1 MSWESFAFLLKYKM
15 TRKIAKKP
23 TRFVQTSWR
32 LSRGILGIMA
42 IGAIH
47 LPLHADDD
55 IAALRAQLKAL
66 EAKVAALEKSQK
78 SSPSDD
84 ALKEKL
90 EKLPVV
96 SLDSKGLNFSSP
108 GIRTTRTEV
117 GPEGIPF
124 ETTTVT
130 DEGAFKFKIGGL
142 LQPQLRTFINTPDA
156 TSTFL
161 IRRARLNLEGSMFS
175 NFDWKL
181 QTDFQTNGVDNS
193 TSTTVQDAYVGAKA
207 FDWLQLRI
215 GKMKSPIGVER
226 WQSAHARW
234 FTDLITTTYL
244 VPNREVGAMLWGNVG
259 DGLAEYYTGIFNGA
273 PDGGSSN
280 VSTPGQNTKD
290 FEARLAV
297 TPFTKTSIVPL
308 KKLTAGAGVTY
319 APQLNGLGTYATA
332 NQQSFFKYRSSTIN
346 ATNADP
352 GEQVRFVPNLQYF
365 WGPFGLYAEAAWST
379 VGVSGTRTTT
389 KTKPVVKKTNVV
401 DSKGKTIGSFT
412 TTSNSTTTTIQEYST
427 NLTNFGW
434 QIAASYM
441 LTGEENSFRAISP
454 RRKFSPSTG
463 GWGALQLTAR
473 VGQLTVD
480 SNAFP
485 IYADPNTQAEQSTTF
500 GTGLNWIL
508 NDNAKLTLQ
517 YDYTSFIGGAA
528 NGADRPDANAI
539 TSQFQVY
546 F

>member
-1 MSWESFAFLLKYKM
+1 MTKKIINISKRFA
-15 TRKIAKKP
+15 
-23 TRFVQTSWR
+23 QTSLWP
-32 LSRGILGIMA
+32 SRGILGILA
-42 IGAIH
+42 ISAIH
-47 LPLHADDD
+47 AQPLHAQDDL
-55 IAALRAQLKAL
+55 ASLRAQLKSL
-66 EAKVAALEKSQK
+66 EAKVEALETNQK
-78 SSPSDD
+78 TAAGDEV
-84 ALKEKL
+84 LKEKL
-90 EKLPVV
+90 EKLPSVT
-96 SLDSKGLNFSSP
+96 LDSKGLNFSSP

-117 GPEGIPF
+117 GPDGIPV

-130 DEGAFKFKIGGL
+130 EEGAFKFKIGGL

-161 IRRARLNLEGSMFS
+161 IRRARLNLEGTVFK

-181 QTDFQTNGVDNS
+181 QTDFQTNGVDN
-193 TSTTVQDAYVGAKA
+193 TTNTTVQDAYVGAKA
-207 FDWLQLRI
+207 FDSLQLRI

-244 VPNREVGAMLWGNVG
+244 VPNRTVGAMLWGNVG
-259 DGLAEYYTGIFNGA
+259 DGFAEYYTGIFNGA

-280 VSTPGQNTKD
+280 VSTSKQNTKD

-297 TPFTKTSIVPL
+297 SPFAKTSIVPL

-332 NQQSFFKYRSSTIN
+332 NQQSFFKYRSSTVN
-346 ATNADP
+346 ATAANP
-352 GEQVRFVPNLQYF
+352 GEQARFVPNLQYF

-379 VGVSGTRTTT
+379 VGVSGTQSNT
-389 KTKPVVKKTNVV
+389 KAVVKKTNVV
-401 DSKGKTIGSFT
+401 DSKGKTIGSFN
-412 TTSNSTTTTIQEYST
+412 TTSNSTTIQEYRT

-485 IYADPNTQAEQSTTF
+485 IYADPNTQAERSTTF

-528 NGADRPDANAI
+528 NGTNRPDANAI

>member
-1 MSWESFAFLLKYKM
+1 MTKTIIKYP
-15 TRKIAKKP
+15 AK
-23 TRFVQTSWR
+23 FSATSR
-32 LSRGILGIMA
+32 RVSQGILGILA
-42 IGAIH
+42 LSSLQTGA
-47 LPLHADDD
+47 LYGQDDL
-55 IAALRAQLKAL
+55 ASLRAQLKAL
-66 EAKVAALEKSQK
+66 EAKVAALETGQK
-78 SSPSDD
+78 ASKNDD

-96 SLDSKGLNFSSP
+96 TLDSKGLNFSSP

-117 GPEGIPF
+117 GPDGIPV

-142 LQPQLRTFINTPDA
+142 IQPQLRTFINTPDA

-161 IRRARLNLEGSMFS
+161 IRRARLNLEGTAFK

-181 QTDFQTNGVDNS
+181 QTDFQANGVDNT
-193 TSTTVQDAYVGAKA
+193 TSTTVQDAYVGAKGY
-207 FDWLQLRI
+207 DWLQLRV
-215 GKMKSPIGVER
+215 GKMKSPIGIER

-234 FTDLITTTYL
+234 FTDLITTTYI
-244 VPNREVGAMLWGNVG
+244 VPNRVVGAMLWGNVG
-259 DGLAEYYTGIFNGA
+259 DGLAEYYTGLFNGA
-273 PDGGSSN
+273 PDGGSGN
-280 VSTPGQNTKD
+280 VSIPGQNTKD
-290 FEARLAV
+290 FEARLAL
-297 TPFTKTSIVPL
+297 TPFAKTSFVPL

-332 NQQSFFKYRSSTIN
+332 NQQGFFRYRSSTVN
-346 ATNADP
+346 ATSADP

-379 VGVSGTRTTT
+379 VGVSGTQSTTTAVTRRTT
-389 KTKPVVKKTNVV
+389 VVGPNGRTP
-401 DSKGKTIGSFT
+401 IGSFS
-412 TTSNSTTTTIQEYST
+412 TTSNSTTTREYST
-427 NLTNFGW
+427 DLTNFGW

-441 LTGEENSFRAISP
+441 LTGEDNSFRAISP

-463 GWGALQLTAR
+463 GWGALQLAAR

-485 IYADPNTQAEQSTTF
+485 IYADPNTQAERSTTF
-500 GTGLNWIL
+500 GAGLNWIL
-508 NDNAKLTLQ
+508 NDNAKVTLQ

-528 NGADRPDANAI
+528 NDGNRPDANAI
-539 TSQFQVY
+539 TTQFQAY

>member
-1 MSWESFAFLLKYKM
+1 MGVLAFLLKYKM
-15 TRKIAKKP
+15 TKKIINKP
-23 TRFVQTSWR
+23 TGFTQTSQWV
-32 LSRGILGIMA
+32 SRGILGIVA
-42 IGAIH
+42 ISAIH
-47 LPLHADDD
+47 VQALQAQDDL
-55 IAALRAQLKAL
+55 ASLRAQLKAL
-66 EAKVAALEKSQK
+66 EAKVAAPESSQTT
-78 SSPSDD
+78 SRNDE

-90 EKLPVV
+90 EKLPSVT
-96 SLDSKGLNFSSP
+96 LDSKGLNFSSP

-117 GPEGIPF
+117 GPDGIPV

-161 IRRARLNLEGSMFS
+161 IRRARLNLEGTAFQ

-181 QTDFQTNGVDNS
+181 QTDFQANGVDNT
-193 TSTTVQDAYVGAKA
+193 TSTVVQDAYVGAKA
-207 FDWLQLRI
+207 FDWLQLRV

-244 VPNREVGAMLWGNVG
+244 VPNRTVGAMLWGNVG

-280 VSTPGQNTKD
+280 VSTSEQNTKD

-297 TPFTKTSIVPL
+297 YPFAKTSIVPL

-332 NQQSFFKYRSSTIN
+332 NQQSFFRYRSSTIN
-346 ATNADP
+346 ATAANP

-365 WGPFGLYAEAAWST
+365 CGPFGLYAEAAWST
-379 VGVSGTRTTT
+379 VGVSGTQSTT
-389 KTKPVVKKTNVV
+389 KSVVRKTNVV
-401 DSKGKTIGSFT
+401 DSKGKTIGSFN
-412 TTSNSTTTTIQEYST
+412 TTSNSMTTQEYST

-441 LTGEENSFRAISP
+441 PTGEDNSFRAISP

-485 IYADPNTQAEQSTTF
+485 IYADPNTQAEQSTTL
-500 GTGLNWIL
+500 GAGLNWIL
-508 NDNAKLTLQ
+508 NDNAKLALQ

-528 NGADRPDANAI
+528 NGTNRPDANAI
-539 TSQFQVY
+539 TTQFQVY
-546 F
+546 S

>member
-1 MSWESFAFLLKYKM
+1 MVFFRNYKM
-15 TRKIAKKP
+15 TKTIIKHPAK
-23 TRFVQTSWR
+23 FSATSR
-32 LSRGILGIMA
+32 RVSQGILGILA
-42 IGAIH
+42 LSTLQTGA
-47 LPLHADDD
+47 LYGQDDL
-55 IAALRAQLKAL
+55 ASLRAQLKAL
-66 EAKVAALEKSQK
+66 EAKVAALETGQK
-78 SSPSDD
+78 ASTNDD

-96 SLDSKGLNFSSP
+96 TLDSKGLNFSSP

-117 GPEGIPF
+117 GPDGIPV

-142 LQPQLRTFINTPDA
+142 IQPQLRTFINTPDA

-161 IRRARLNLEGSMFS
+161 IRRARLNLEGTAFK

-181 QTDFQTNGVDNS
+181 QTDFQANGVDNT
-193 TSTTVQDAYVGAKA
+193 TSTTVQDAYVGAKGY
-207 FDWLQLRI
+207 DWLQLRV
-215 GKMKSPIGVER
+215 GKMKSPIGIER

-234 FTDLITTTYL
+234 FTDLITTTYI
-244 VPNREVGAMLWGNVG
+244 VPNRVVGAMLWGNVG
-259 DGLAEYYTGIFNGA
+259 DGLAEYYTGLFNGA
-273 PDGGSSN
+273 PDGGSGN
-280 VSTPGQNTKD
+280 VSIPGQNTKD

-297 TPFTKTSIVPL
+297 TPFAKTSFVPL

-332 NQQSFFKYRSSTIN
+332 NQQGFFRYRSSTVN
-346 ATNADP
+346 ATSADP

-379 VGVSGTRTTT
+379 VGVSGTQSTT
-389 KTKPVVKKTNVV
+389 KAVTKKTNVV
-401 DSKGKTIGSFT
+401 DSKGKTIGSFS
-412 TTSNSTTTTIQEYST
+412 TTSNSTTTREYST
-427 NLTNFGW
+427 DLTNFGW

-473 VGQLTVD
+473 VGQLAVD

-500 GTGLNWIL
+500 GAGLNWIL
-508 NDNAKLTLQ
+508 NDNAKVTLQ

-528 NGADRPDANAI
+528 NDGNRPDANAI
-539 TSQFQVY
+539 TTQFQAY

>member
-1 MSWESFAFLLKYKM
+1 M
-15 TRKIAKKP
+15 TKKIIKKP
-23 TRFVQTSWR
+23 AGFTQLSQR
-32 LSRGILGIMA
+32 LSRGVLGIVA
-42 IGAIH
+42 ISAIH
-47 LPLHADDD
+47 AQPLHAQDDL
-55 IAALRAQLKAL
+55 ASLRAQLKNL
-66 EAKVAALEKSQK
+66 EAKVAALESSQK
-78 SSPSDD
+78 TSTGDD

-90 EKLPVV
+90 EKLPSVT
-96 SLDSKGLNFSSP
+96 LDSKGLNFSSP

-117 GPEGIPF
+117 GPDGIPV

-161 IRRARLNLEGSMFS
+161 IRRARLNLEGSAFKS
-175 NFDWKL
+175 FDWKL

-193 TSTTVQDAYVGAKA
+193 TSMVVQDAYVGAKA
-207 FDWLQLRI
+207 YDWLQLRI

-244 VPNREVGAMLWGNVG
+244 VPNRTVGAMLWGNVG

-297 TPFTKTSIVPL
+297 TPFAKTSIVPL

-346 ATNADP
+346 ATAANP

-379 VGVSGTRTTT
+379 VGVTGVTT
-389 KTKPVVKKTNVV
+389 P
-401 DSKGKTIGSFT
+401 KGKITH
-412 TTSNSTTTTIQEYST
+412 EYSE

-485 IYADPNTQAEQSTTF
+485 IYADPNTQAERSTTF

-528 NGADRPDANAI
+528 NGTNRPDANAI

>member
-1 MSWESFAFLLKYKM
+1 MTKKIKNKSALFA
-15 TRKIAKKP
+15 
-23 TRFVQTSWR
+23 QTSQR
-32 LSRGILGIMA
+32 LSRGILGIAA
-42 IGAIH
+42 ISAIYVQ
-47 LPLHADDD
+47 PLHAQDD
-55 IAALRAQLKAL
+55 IASLRAQLKAL
-66 EAKVAALEKSQK
+66 EAKVAALESNQTA
-78 SSPSDD
+78 SRNDE

-90 EKLPVV
+90 EKLPSVT
-96 SLDSKGLNFSSP
+96 LDSKGLNFSSP

-117 GPEGIPF
+117 GSDGIPV

-130 DEGAFKFKIGGL
+130 EEGAFKFKIGGL

-161 IRRARLNLEGSMFS
+161 IRRARLNLEGTAFQ

-181 QTDFQTNGVDNS
+181 QTDFLTNGVDNT
-193 TSTTVQDAYVGAKA
+193 TSTVVQDAYVGAKA

-244 VPNREVGAMLWGNVG
+244 VPNRTVGAMLWGNGG
-259 DGLAEYYTGIFNGA
+259 DGLAEYYAGLFNGA

-280 VSTPGQNTKD
+280 VSTSGQNTKD
-290 FEARLAV
+290 FEARLAL
-297 TPFTKTSIVPL
+297 TPFAKTSIVPL

-332 NQQSFFKYRSSTIN
+332 NQQSFFKYRSSTVN
-346 ATNADP
+346 ATAANP

-379 VGVSGTRTTT
+379 VGVSGVTT
-389 KTKPVVKKTNVV
+389 
-401 DSKGKTIGSFT
+401 SKGKITR
-412 TTSNSTTTTIQEYST
+412 EYSE

-441 LTGEENSFRAISP
+441 LTGEENAFRAISP

-485 IYADPNTQAEQSTTF
+485 IYADPNTQAERSTTF

-508 NDNAKLTLQ
+508 NDNTKLTLQ
-517 YDYTSFIGGAA
+517 YDYTSFIGGAVDET
-528 NGADRPDANAI
+528 NRPDANAI
-539 TSQFQVY
+539 TTQFQVY

>member
-1 MSWESFAFLLKYKM
+1 
-15 TRKIAKKP
+15 
-23 TRFVQTSWR
+23 V
-32 LSRGILGIMA
+32 A
-42 IGAIH
+42 ISAIH
-47 LPLHADDD
+47 AQPLHAQDD
-55 IAALRAQLKAL
+55 ISSLRAQLKAL
-66 EAKVAALEKSQK
+66 EAKVAALESSQK
-78 SSPSDD
+78 TSTSDD

-90 EKLPVV
+90 EKLPSVT
-96 SLDSKGLNFSSP
+96 LDSKGLNFSSP

-117 GPEGIPF
+117 GPDGIPV

-130 DEGAFKFKIGGL
+130 EEGAFKFKIGGL

-161 IRRARLNLEGSMFS
+161 IRRARLNLEGTAFK

-181 QTDFQTNGVDNS
+181 QTDFQANGVDNT

-207 FDWLQLRI
+207 FDWLQLRV

-244 VPNREVGAMLWGNVG
+244 VPNRTVGAMLWGNVG

-280 VSTPGQNTKD
+280 VSTSEQNTKD

-297 TPFTKTSIVPL
+297 SPFAKTSIVPL

-332 NQQSFFKYRSSTIN
+332 NQQSFFRYRSSTIN
-346 ATNADP
+346 ATAANP

-379 VGVSGTRTTT
+379 VGVSGVTT
-389 KTKPVVKKTNVV
+389 
-401 DSKGKTIGSFT
+401 SKGKITR
-412 TTSNSTTTTIQEYST
+412 EYSE

-441 LTGEENSFRAISP
+441 LTGEDNSFRAISP

-528 NGADRPDANAI
+528 NGTNRPDANAI
-539 TSQFQVY
+539 TTQFQVY

>member
-1 MSWESFAFLLKYKM
+1 M
-15 TRKIAKKP
+15 TKKIINKS
-23 TRFVQTSWR
+23 TRFAQTSQR
-32 LSRGILGIMA
+32 LSRGILGIVA
-42 IGAIH
+42 ISAIH
-47 LPLHADDD
+47 AQPLHAQDD
-55 IAALRAQLKAL
+55 IASLRAQLKAL
-66 EAKVAALEKSQK
+66 EAKVAALENSQK
-78 SSPSDD
+78 TSTSDD

-90 EKLPVV
+90 EKLPSVT
-96 SLDSKGLNFSSP
+96 LDSKGLNFSSP

-117 GPEGIPF
+117 GPDGIPI

-142 LQPQLRTFINTPDA
+142 IQPQLRTFINTPDG

-161 IRRARLNLEGSMFS
+161 IRRARLNLEGTAFQ

-181 QTDFQTNGVDNS
+181 QTDFQANGVDNT
-193 TSTTVQDAYVGAKA
+193 TSTTVQDAYVGAKGY
-207 FDWLQLRI
+207 DWLQLRV
-215 GKMKSPIGVER
+215 GKMKSPIGIER

-234 FTDLITTTYL
+234 FTDLITTTYI
-244 VPNREVGAMLWGNVG
+244 VPNRVVGAMLWGNVG
-259 DGLAEYYTGIFNGA
+259 DGLAEYYTGLFNGA
-273 PDGGSSN
+273 PDGGSGN
-280 VSTPGQNTKD
+280 VSIPGQNTKD

-297 TPFTKTSIVPL
+297 TPFAKTSFVPL

-332 NQQSFFKYRSSTIN
+332 NQQSFFRYRSSTVN
-346 ATNADP
+346 ATSADP

-379 VGVSGTRTTT
+379 VGVSGTQS
-389 KTKPVVKKTNVV
+389 TN
-401 DSKGKTIGSFT
+401 KGK
-412 TTSNSTTTTIQEYST
+412 TIQEYST

-441 LTGEENSFRAISP
+441 LTGEENAFRAISP

-463 GWGALQLTAR
+463 GWGGLQLTAR

-485 IYADPNTQAEQSTTF
+485 IYADANTQAEQSTTF

-508 NDNAKLTLQ
+508 NDNMKLTLQ

-528 NGADRPDANAI
+528 NDCNRPDANAI
-539 TSQFQVY
+539 TTQFQAY

>member
-1 MSWESFAFLLKYKM
+1 M
-15 TRKIAKKP
+15 TI
-23 TRFVQTSWR
+23 S
-32 LSRGILGIMA
+32 
-42 IGAIH
+42 AIH
-47 LPLHADDD
+47 AQSLHAEDDL
-55 IAALRAQLKAL
+55 ASLRAQLKNL
-66 EAKVAALEKSQK
+66 EAKVAALE
-78 SSPSDD
+78 SSRKTSTADES
-84 ALKEKL
+84 LKEKL
-90 EKLPVV
+90 EKLPSVT
-96 SLDSKGLNFSSP
+96 LDSKGLNFSSP

-117 GPEGIPF
+117 GPDGIPV
-124 ETTTVT
+124 ESTSVT
-130 DEGAFKFKIGGL
+130 DEGAFKIKIGGL

-161 IRRARLNLEGSMFS
+161 IRRARLNLEGSVFK

-207 FDWLQLRI
+207 FDWLQLRV

-259 DGLAEYYTGIFNGA
+259 DGLAEYYTGIFNGS

-280 VSTPGQNTKD
+280 VSTSGQNTKD

-297 TPFTKTSIVPL
+297 TPFAKTNFVPL

-319 APQLNGLGTYATA
+319 APQLIGLGTYATA

-346 ATNADP
+346 ATAANP

-379 VGVSGTRTTT
+379 VGVTGATT
-389 KTKPVVKKTNVV
+389 KR
-401 DSKGKTIGSFT
+401 
-412 TTSNSTTTTIQEYST
+412 E

-434 QIAASYM
+434 QIASSYM

-485 IYADPNTQAEQSTTF
+485 IYADPNTQAESSTTF

-508 NDNAKLTLQ
+508 NENTKLTLQ
-517 YDYTSFIGGAA
+517 YDYTRFIGGAA
-528 NGADRPDANAI
+528 GGQNRPDNNAI
-539 TSQFQVY
+539 TTQFQVY

>member
-1 MSWESFAFLLKYKM
+1 M
-15 TRKIAKKP
+15 TKKIINKP
-23 TRFVQTSWR
+23 TLFAQTAQWM
-32 LSRGILGIMA
+32 SRGILGIVA
-42 IGAIH
+42 ISAIQVQ
-47 LPLHADDD
+47 PLHAHDD
-55 IAALRAQLKAL
+55 IASLRAQLKAL
-66 EAKVAALEKSQK
+66 EAKVAALENSQK
-78 SSPSDD
+78 ASTGDD

-90 EKLPVV
+90 EKLPSVT
-96 SLDSKGLNFSSP
+96 LDSKGLNFSSP

-117 GPEGIPF
+117 GSDGIPV

-161 IRRARLNLEGSMFS
+161 IRRARLNLEGTAFQ

-181 QTDFQTNGVDNS
+181 QTDFQTNGVDNT
-193 TSTTVQDAYVGAKA
+193 TSTVVQDAYVGARA

-244 VPNREVGAMLWGNVG
+244 VPNRTVGAMLWGNVG
-259 DGLAEYYTGIFNGA
+259 DGLAEYYAGLFNGA

-280 VSTPGQNTKD
+280 VSTSEQNTKD

-297 TPFTKTSIVPL
+297 APFAKTSIVPL

-332 NQQSFFKYRSSTIN
+332 NQQSFFKYRSSTVN
-346 ATNADP
+346 ATAANP

-379 VGVSGTRTTT
+379 VGVSGVTT
-389 KTKPVVKKTNVV
+389 
-401 DSKGKTIGSFT
+401 SKGKITR
-412 TTSNSTTTTIQEYST
+412 EYSE

-441 LTGEENSFRAISP
+441 LTGEDNAFRAISP

-508 NDNAKLTLQ
+508 NDNMKLTLQ

-528 NGADRPDANAI
+528 NDGNRPDANAI
-539 TSQFQVY
+539 TTQFQAY

>member
-1 MSWESFAFLLKYKM
+1 M
-15 TRKIAKKP
+15 
-23 TRFVQTSWR
+23 
-32 LSRGILGIMA
+32 SRGILGIVA
-42 IGAIH
+42 ISAIQVQ
-47 LPLHADDD
+47 PLHAQDD
-55 IAALRAQLKAL
+55 IASLRAQLKAL
-66 EAKVAALEKSQK
+66 EAKVAALENSQK
-78 SSPSDD
+78 ASTGDD

-90 EKLPVV
+90 EKLPSVT
-96 SLDSKGLNFSSP
+96 LDSKGLNFSSP

-117 GPEGIPF
+117 EPDGIPV

-161 IRRARLNLEGSMFS
+161 IRRARLNLEGTAFQ

-193 TSTTVQDAYVGAKA
+193 TSTVVQDAYVGAKA
-207 FDWLQLRI
+207 FDWLQLRV

-244 VPNREVGAMLWGNVG
+244 VPNRTVGAMLWGNVG
-259 DGLAEYYTGIFNGA
+259 DGLAEYYAGLFNGA

-280 VSTPGQNTKD
+280 VSASEQNTKD

-297 TPFTKTSIVPL
+297 TPFAKTSIVPL

-346 ATNADP
+346 ATAANP

-379 VGVSGTRTTT
+379 VGVSGVTT
-389 KTKPVVKKTNVV
+389 
-401 DSKGKTIGSFT
+401 SKGKITR
-412 TTSNSTTTTIQEYST
+412 EYSE

-441 LTGEENSFRAISP
+441 LTGEENAFRAISP

-508 NDNAKLTLQ
+508 NDNTKLTLQ
-517 YDYTSFIGGAA
+517 YDYTSFIGGAVDET
-528 NGADRPDANAI
+528 NRPDANAI
-539 TSQFQVY
+539 TTQFQVY

>member
-1 MSWESFAFLLKYKM
+1 MVFFRNYKM
-15 TRKIAKKP
+15 TKTIIKHPAK
-23 TRFVQTSWR
+23 FSATSR
-32 LSRGILGIMA
+32 RVSQGILGILA
-42 IGAIH
+42 LSSLQTGA
-47 LPLHADDD
+47 LYGQDDL
-55 IAALRAQLKAL
+55 ASLRAQLKAL
-66 EAKVAALEKSQK
+66 EAKVAALETGQK
-78 SSPSDD
+78 ASTNDD

-96 SLDSKGLNFSSP
+96 TLDSKGLNFSSP

-117 GPEGIPF
+117 GPDGIPV

-161 IRRARLNLEGSMFS
+161 IRRARLNLEGTAFK

-181 QTDFQTNGVDNS
+181 QTDFQANGVDNT
-193 TSTTVQDAYVGAKA
+193 TSTTVQDAYVGAKGY
-207 FDWLQLRI
+207 DWLQLRV
-215 GKMKSPIGVER
+215 GKMKSPIGIER

-234 FTDLITTTYL
+234 FTDLITTTYI
-244 VPNREVGAMLWGNVG
+244 VPNRVVGAMLWGNVG
-259 DGLAEYYTGIFNGA
+259 DGLAEYYTVLFNGA
-273 PDGGSSN
+273 PDGGSGN
-280 VSTPGQNTKD
+280 VSIPGQNTKD
-290 FEARLAV
+290 FEARLAL
-297 TPFTKTSIVPL
+297 TPFAKTSFVPL

-332 NQQSFFKYRSSTIN
+332 NQQGFFRYRSSTVN
-346 ATNADP
+346 ATSADP

-379 VGVSGTRTTT
+379 VGVSGTQSAT
-389 KTKPVVKKTNVV
+389 KAVTKKTNVV
-401 DSKGKTIGSFT
+401 DSKGKTIGSFS
-412 TTSNSTTTTIQEYST
+412 TTSNSTTTREYST
-427 NLTNFGW
+427 DLTNFGW

-441 LTGEENSFRAISP
+441 LTGEDNSFRAISP

-473 VGQLTVD
+473 VGQLAVD

-500 GTGLNWIL
+500 GAGLNWIL
-508 NDNAKLTLQ
+508 NDNAKVTLQ

-528 NGADRPDANAI
+528 NDGNRPDANAI
-539 TSQFQVY
+539 TTQFQAY

>member
-1 MSWESFAFLLKYKM
+1 M
-15 TRKIAKKP
+15 TKKITNKP
-23 TRFVQTSWR
+23 TLFTQTSQR
-32 LSRGILGIMA
+32 LSRGILGIVA
-42 IGAIH
+42 ISAIH
-47 LPLHADDD
+47 VQSLHAQDD
-55 IAALRAQLKAL
+55 IASLRAQLKAL
-66 EAKVAALEKSQK
+66 EAKVAALENSQK
-78 SSPSDD
+78 ASTGND

-90 EKLPVV
+90 EKVPSVT
-96 SLDSKGLNFSSP
+96 LDSKGLNFSSP

-117 GPEGIPF
+117 GSDGIPV

-130 DEGAFKFKIGGL
+130 EEGAFKFKIGGL

-161 IRRARLNLEGSMFS
+161 IRRARLNLEGTAFQ

-193 TSTTVQDAYVGAKA
+193 TSTVVQDAYVGAKA
-207 FDWLQLRI
+207 FDWLQLRV

-244 VPNREVGAMLWGNVG
+244 VPNRTVGAMLWGNVG
-259 DGLAEYYTGIFNGA
+259 DGLAEYYAGLFNGA

-280 VSTPGQNTKD
+280 VSTSEQNTKD

-297 TPFTKTSIVPL
+297 SPFAKTSIVPL

-332 NQQSFFKYRSSTIN
+332 NQRSFFKYRSSTVN
-346 ATNADP
+346 ATAANP

-379 VGVSGTRTTT
+379 VGVTGVTT
-389 KTKPVVKKTNVV
+389 
-401 DSKGKTIGSFT
+401 SKGKITR
-412 TTSNSTTTTIQEYST
+412 EYSE

-441 LTGEENSFRAISP
+441 LTGEDNAFRAISP

-485 IYADPNTQAEQSTTF
+485 IYADPNTQAERSTTF

-528 NGADRPDANAI
+528 NDGNRPDANAI
-539 TSQFQVY
+539 TTQFQTY

>member
-1 MSWESFAFLLKYKM
+1 M
-15 TRKIAKKP
+15 TKKIINKS
-23 TRFVQTSWR
+23 TRFAQTSQR
-32 LSRGILGIMA
+32 LSRGILGIVA
-42 IGAIH
+42 ISAIH
-47 LPLHADDD
+47 AQPLHAQDD
-55 IAALRAQLKAL
+55 ISSLRAQLKAL
-66 EAKVAALEKSQK
+66 EAKVAALESSQK
-78 SSPSDD
+78 TSTSDD

-90 EKLPVV
+90 EKLPSVT
-96 SLDSKGLNFSSP
+96 LDSKGLNFSSP

-117 GPEGIPF
+117 GPDGIPV

-130 DEGAFKFKIGGL
+130 EEGAFKFKIGGL

-161 IRRARLNLEGSMFS
+161 IRRARLNLEGTAFK

-181 QTDFQTNGVDNS
+181 QTDFQANGVDNT

-207 FDWLQLRI
+207 FDWLQLRV

-244 VPNREVGAMLWGNVG
+244 VPNRTVGAMLWGNVG

-280 VSTPGQNTKD
+280 VSTSEQNTKD

-297 TPFTKTSIVPL
+297 SPFAKTSIVPL

-332 NQQSFFKYRSSTIN
+332 NQQSFFRYRSSTIN
-346 ATNADP
+346 ATAANP

-379 VGVSGTRTTT
+379 VGVSGVTT
-389 KTKPVVKKTNVV
+389 
-401 DSKGKTIGSFT
+401 SKGKITR
-412 TTSNSTTTTIQEYST
+412 EYSE

-441 LTGEENSFRAISP
+441 LTGEDNSFRAISP

-528 NGADRPDANAI
+528 NGTNRPDANAI
-539 TSQFQVY
+539 TTQFQVY

>member
-1 MSWESFAFLLKYKM
+1 M
-15 TRKIAKKP
+15 TKKIINKP
-23 TRFVQTSWR
+23 TGFTQTSQR
-32 LSRGILGIMA
+32 LSRGILGIVA
-42 IGAIH
+42 ISAIH
-47 LPLHADDD
+47 VQPLHAQDDL
-55 IAALRAQLKAL
+55 ASLRAQLKSL
-66 EAKVAALEKSQK
+66 EAKVAALESSQK
-78 SSPSDD
+78 TSTGDD

-90 EKLPVV
+90 EKLPSVT
-96 SLDSKGLNFSSP
+96 LDSKGLNFSSP

-117 GPEGIPF
+117 GPDGIPV

-161 IRRARLNLEGSMFS
+161 IRRARLNLEGTAFQ

-181 QTDFQTNGVDNS
+181 QTDFQTNGVDNT
-193 TSTTVQDAYVGAKA
+193 TSTVVQDAYVGAKA
-207 FDWLQLRI
+207 FDWLQLRV

-244 VPNREVGAMLWGNVG
+244 VPNRTVGAMLWGNVG
-259 DGLAEYYTGIFNGA
+259 DGLAEYYAGLFNGA

-280 VSTPGQNTKD
+280 VSTSEQNTKD

-297 TPFTKTSIVPL
+297 SPFAKTSIVPL

-332 NQQSFFKYRSSTIN
+332 NQQSFFKYRSSTVN
-346 ATNADP
+346 ATAANP

-379 VGVSGTRTTT
+379 VGVSGVTT
-389 KTKPVVKKTNVV
+389 
-401 DSKGKTIGSFT
+401 SKGKITR
-412 TTSNSTTTTIQEYST
+412 EYSE

-441 LTGEENSFRAISP
+441 LTGEDNAFRAISP

-508 NDNAKLTLQ
+508 NDNTKLTLQ
-517 YDYTSFIGGAA
+517 YDYTSFVGGAA
-528 NGADRPDANAI
+528 NGANRPDANAI
-539 TSQFQVY
+539 TTQFQVY

>member
-1 MSWESFAFLLKYKM
+1 MTKKIINKPKRFA
-15 TRKIAKKP
+15 
-23 TRFVQTSWR
+23 QTSQR
-32 LSRGILGIMA
+32 LSRGILGIVA
-42 IGAIH
+42 ISAIQAQ
-47 LPLHADDD
+47 PLHAQDD
-55 IAALRAQLKAL
+55 ISSLRAQLKAL
-66 EAKVAALEKSQK
+66 EAKVAALESSQK
-78 SSPSDD
+78 TSTGDD

-90 EKLPVV
+90 EKLPSVT
-96 SLDSKGLNFSSP
+96 LDSKGLNFTSP

-117 GPEGIPF
+117 GPDGIPV

-130 DEGAFKFKIGGL
+130 EEGAFKFKIGGL

-161 IRRARLNLEGSMFS
+161 IRRARLNLEGTAFK

-181 QTDFQTNGVDNS
+181 QTDFQANGVDNT
-193 TSTTVQDAYVGAKA
+193 TSTTVQDAYVGAKGY
-207 FDWLQLRI
+207 DWLQLRV
-215 GKMKSPIGVER
+215 GKMKSSIGIER

-234 FTDLITTTYL
+234 FTDLITTTYI
-244 VPNREVGAMLWGNVG
+244 VPNRVVGAMLWGNVG
-259 DGLAEYYTGIFNGA
+259 DGLAEYYTGLFNGA
-273 PDGGSSN
+273 PDGGSGN
-280 VSTPGQNTKD
+280 VSIPGQNTKD

-297 TPFTKTSIVPL
+297 TPFAKTSIVPL

-332 NQQSFFKYRSSTIN
+332 NQQSFFKYRSSTVN
-346 ATNADP
+346 ATSADP

-379 VGVSGTRTTT
+379 VGVSGTQSTT
-389 KTKPVVKKTNVV
+389 KAVVKKTNVV
-401 DSKGKTIGSFT
+401 DSKGQTIGSFN
-412 TTSNSTTTTIQEYST
+412 TTSNSTTIQEYST

-441 LTGEENSFRAISP
+441 LTGEDNAFRAISP

-485 IYADPNTQAEQSTTF
+485 IYADANTQAEQSTTF

-508 NDNAKLTLQ
+508 NDNMKLTLQ

-528 NGADRPDANAI
+528 NDGNRPDANAI
-539 TSQFQVY
+539 TTQFQAY

>member
-1 MSWESFAFLLKYKM
+1 
-15 TRKIAKKP
+15 
-23 TRFVQTSWR
+23 
-32 LSRGILGIMA
+32 
-42 IGAIH
+42 
-47 LPLHADDD
+47 
-55 IAALRAQLKAL
+55 LRAQLKAL
-66 EAKVAALEKSQK
+66 EAKVAALENSQK
-78 SSPSDD
+78 TSTSDD

-90 EKLPVV
+90 EKLPSVT
-96 SLDSKGLNFSSP
+96 LDSKGLNFSSP

-117 GPEGIPF
+117 GPDGIPV

-130 DEGAFKFKIGGL
+130 EEGAFKFKIGGL
-142 LQPQLRTFINTPDA
+142 IQPQLRTFINTPDA

-161 IRRARLNLEGSMFS
+161 IRRARLNLEGTAFQ

-181 QTDFQTNGVDNS
+181 QTDFQANGVDNT
-193 TSTTVQDAYVGAKA
+193 TSTTVQDAYVGAKGY
-207 FDWLQLRI
+207 DWLQLRV

-234 FTDLITTTYL
+234 FTDLITTTYI
-244 VPNREVGAMLWGNVG
+244 VPNRVVGAMLWGNVG
-259 DGLAEYYTGIFNGA
+259 DGLAEYYAGLFNGA
-273 PDGGSSN
+273 PDGGSGN
-280 VSTPGQNTKD
+280 VSIPGQNTKD

-297 TPFTKTSIVPL
+297 TPFAKTSFVPL

-332 NQQSFFKYRSSTIN
+332 NQQSFFKYRSSTVN
-346 ATNADP
+346 ATSANP

-379 VGVSGTRTTT
+379 VGVSGTQSST
-389 KTKPVVKKTNVV
+389 KAVTKKTNVV
-401 DSKGKTIGSFT
+401 DSKGKTVGSFN
-412 TTSNSTTTTIQEYST
+412 TTSNSTTIQEYNT

-441 LTGEENSFRAISP
+441 LTGEENAFRAISP

-485 IYADPNTQAEQSTTF
+485 IYADANTQAEQSTTF

-508 NDNAKLTLQ
+508 NDNMKLTLQ

-528 NGADRPDANAI
+528 NDGNRPDANAI
-539 TSQFQVY
+539 TTQFQAY

>member
-1 MSWESFAFLLKYKM
+1 M
-15 TRKIAKKP
+15 TKKIINKSRLFTQKS
-23 TRFVQTSWR
+23 QR
-32 LSRGILGIMA
+32 LSRGILGIAA
-42 IGAIH
+42 ISAINAQ
-47 LPLHADDD
+47 PLHAQHD
-55 IAALRAQLKAL
+55 IASLRAQLKSL
-66 EAKVAALEKSQK
+66 EAKVAALESSQK
-78 SSPSDD
+78 TSTGDD

-90 EKLPVV
+90 EKLPLVT
-96 SLDSKGLNFSSP
+96 LDSKGLNFSSP

-117 GPEGIPF
+117 GSDGIPV

-130 DEGAFKFKIGGL
+130 EEGAFKFKIGGL

-161 IRRARLNLEGSMFS
+161 IRRARLNLEGTVFQ

-181 QTDFQTNGVDNS
+181 QTDLQTNGVDNS
-193 TSTTVQDAYVGAKA
+193 TSTVVQDAYVGAKA
-207 FDWLQLRI
+207 FDWLQLRV

-280 VSTPGQNTKD
+280 VSTSGQNTKD

-297 TPFTKTSIVPL
+297 TPFAKTSIVPL

-319 APQLNGLGTYATA
+319 APQLNGLGAYATA
-332 NQQSFFKYRSSTIN
+332 NQQSFFKYRSSTVN
-346 ATNADP
+346 ATSANP

-379 VGVSGTRTTT
+379 AGVSGTQSTT
-389 KTKPVVKKTNVV
+389 KAVVKKTNVV
-401 DSKGKTIGSFT
+401 DSKGKTIGTVS
-412 TTSNSTTTTIQEYST
+412 TTSNSTTIQESST

-441 LTGEENSFRAISP
+441 LTGEENAFRAISP

-485 IYADPNTQAEQSTTF
+485 IYADPNTQAERSTTF

-517 YDYTSFIGGAA
+517 YDYTSFVGGAA
-528 NGADRPDANAI
+528 NGANRPDANAI
-539 TSQFQVY
+539 TTQFQTY

>member
-1 MSWESFAFLLKYKM
+1 M
-15 TRKIAKKP
+15 TI
-23 TRFVQTSWR
+23 S
-32 LSRGILGIMA
+32 
-42 IGAIH
+42 AIH
-47 LPLHADDD
+47 AQSLHAEDDL
-55 IAALRAQLKAL
+55 ASLRAQLKNL
-66 EAKVAALEKSQK
+66 EAKVAALE
-78 SSPSDD
+78 SSRKTSTADES
-84 ALKEKL
+84 LKEKL
-90 EKLPVV
+90 EKLPSVT
-96 SLDSKGLNFSSP
+96 LDSKGLNFSSP

-117 GPEGIPF
+117 GPDGIPV
-124 ETTTVT
+124 ESTTVT
-130 DEGAFKFKIGGL
+130 DEGAFKIKIGGL

-161 IRRARLNLEGSMFS
+161 IRRARLNLEGSVFK

-207 FDWLQLRI
+207 FDWLQLRV

-259 DGLAEYYTGIFNGA
+259 DGLAEYYTGIFNGS

-280 VSTPGQNTKD
+280 VSTSGQNTKD

-297 TPFTKTSIVPL
+297 TPFAKTNFVPL

-346 ATNADP
+346 ATAANP

-379 VGVSGTRTTT
+379 VGVSGTQSTS
-389 KTKPVVKKTNVV
+389 KAVVKKTNVV
-401 DSKGKTIGSFT
+401 DSKGKTIGSFN
-412 TTSNSTTTTIQEYST
+412 TTSNSTTTQEYST

-485 IYADPNTQAEQSTTF
+485 IYADPNTQAESSTTF

-508 NDNAKLTLQ
+508 NENTKLTLQ
-517 YDYTSFIGGAA
+517 YDYTRFIGGAA
-528 NGADRPDANAI
+528 GDQNRPDNNAI
-539 TSQFQVY
+539 TTQFQVY

>member
-1 MSWESFAFLLKYKM
+1 M
-15 TRKIAKKP
+15 
-23 TRFVQTSWR
+23 V
-32 LSRGILGIMA
+32 A
-42 IGAIH
+42 ISAIYAQ
-47 LPLHADDD
+47 PLQAQDDL
-55 IAALRAQLKAL
+55 AALRAQLKNL
-66 EAKVAALEKSQK
+66 EAKVAALESSQK
-78 SSPSDD
+78 SSTNDE

-96 SLDSKGLNFSSP
+96 TLDSKGLNFSSP

-117 GPEGIPF
+117 GPDGIPV
-124 ETTTVT
+124 ETTSIT

-142 LQPQLRTFINTPDA
+142 LQPQLRTFINTPDG

-161 IRRARLNLEGSMFS
+161 IRRARLNLEGSAFK

-193 TSTTVQDAYVGAKA
+193 TNTTVQDAYVGARG
-207 FDWLQLRI
+207 FDWLQLRV

-244 VPNREVGAMLWGNVG
+244 VPNRTVGAMLWGNVG

-280 VSTPGQNTKD
+280 ISTSGQNTKD

-297 TPFTKTSIVPL
+297 TPFAKTSIVPL

-332 NQQSFFKYRSSTIN
+332 NQQSFFKYKSSTIN
-346 ATNADP
+346 ATSADP

-379 VGVSGTRTTT
+379 VGVTGATTSQVS
-389 KTKPVVKKTNVV
+389 KSTNVKNKSGSTV
-401 DSKGKTIGSFT
+401 GSFS
-412 TTSNSTTTTIQEYST
+412 TTSNVTTVNDYSE

-441 LTGEENSFRAISP
+441 LTGEENSLKAISP

-485 IYADPNTQAEQSTTF
+485 IYADSSTQAERSTTI
-500 GTGLNWIL
+500 GTGINWIL
-508 NDNAKLTLQ
+508 NDNTKLTLQ
-517 YDYTSFIGGAA
+517 YDFTSFLGGAA
-528 NGADRPDANAI
+528 NGANRPDANAI
-539 TSQFQVY
+539 TTQFQVY

>member
-1 MSWESFAFLLKYKM
+1 M
-15 TRKIAKKP
+15 TI
-23 TRFVQTSWR
+23 S
-32 LSRGILGIMA
+32 
-42 IGAIH
+42 AIH
-47 LPLHADDD
+47 AQSLHAEDDL
-55 IAALRAQLKAL
+55 ASLRAQLKNL
-66 EAKVAALEKSQK
+66 EAKVAALE
-78 SSPSDD
+78 SSRKTSTADES
-84 ALKEKL
+84 LKEKL
-90 EKLPVV
+90 EKLPSVT
-96 SLDSKGLNFSSP
+96 LDSKGLNFSSP

-117 GPEGIPF
+117 GPDGIPV
-124 ETTTVT
+124 ESTSVT
-130 DEGAFKFKIGGL
+130 DEGAFKIKIGGL

-161 IRRARLNLEGSMFS
+161 IRRARLNLEGSVFK

-207 FDWLQLRI
+207 FDWLQLRV

-259 DGLAEYYTGIFNGA
+259 DGLAEYYTGIFNGS

-280 VSTPGQNTKD
+280 VSTSGQNTKD

-297 TPFTKTSIVPL
+297 TPFAKTNFVPL

-346 ATNADP
+346 ATAANP

-379 VGVSGTRTTT
+379 VGVTGATT
-389 KTKPVVKKTNVV
+389 KR
-401 DSKGKTIGSFT
+401 
-412 TTSNSTTTTIQEYST
+412 E

-441 LTGEENSFRAISP
+441 ITGEENSFRAISP

-485 IYADPNTQAEQSTTF
+485 IYADPNTQAESSTTF

-508 NDNAKLTLQ
+508 NENTKLTLQ
-517 YDYTSFIGGAA
+517 YDYTRFIGGAA
-528 NGADRPDANAI
+528 GGQNRPDNNAI
-539 TSQFQVY
+539 TTQFQVY

>member
-1 MSWESFAFLLKYKM
+1 MTKKIKNKSTLFA
-15 TRKIAKKP
+15 
-23 TRFVQTSWR
+23 QTSQR
-32 LSRGILGIMA
+32 LSRGILGILA
-42 IGAIH
+42 ISAFH
-47 LPLHADDD
+47 VQPLHAQDDL
-55 IAALRAQLKAL
+55 AELRAQLKAL
-66 EAKVAALEKSQK
+66 EAKVAVLESSQK
-78 SSPSDD
+78 TSTGDD
-84 ALKEKL
+84 PLKEKL
-90 EKLPVV
+90 EKLPSVT
-96 SLDSKGLNFSSP
+96 LDSKGLNFSSP

-117 GPEGIPF
+117 GSDGIPV

-130 DEGAFKFKIGGL
+130 EEGAFKFKIGGL
-142 LQPQLRTFINTPDA
+142 LQPQLRTFINTPDG

-161 IRRARLNLEGSMFS
+161 IRRARPNLEGTAFQ

-193 TSTTVQDAYVGAKA
+193 TSTVVQDAYVGAKA
-207 FDWLQLRI
+207 FDWLQLRV

-244 VPNREVGAMLWGNVG
+244 VPNRTVGAMLWGNVG
-259 DGLAEYYTGIFNGA
+259 DGLAEYYAGLFNGA

-280 VSTPGQNTKD
+280 VSTSGQNTKD
-290 FEARLAV
+290 FEARLAL
-297 TPFTKTSIVPL
+297 TPFAKTSIVPL

-319 APQLNGLGTYATA
+319 APQLNGLGIYATA
-332 NQQSFFKYRSSTIN
+332 NQQSFFKYRSSTVN
-346 ATNADP
+346 ATAANP

-379 VGVSGTRTTT
+379 VGVSG
-389 KTKPVVKKTNVV
+389 V
-401 DSKGKTIGSFT
+401 
-412 TTSNSTTTTIQEYST
+412 TTSKSKITREHSE

-485 IYADPNTQAEQSTTF
+485 IYADPNTQAESSTTF

-508 NDNAKLTLQ
+508 NDNTKLTLQ

-528 NGADRPDANAI
+528 NDGNRPDANAI
-539 TSQFQVY
+539 TTQFQVY